1 MLMLFRLISA
11 PSATAWAL
19 ILSDSPVARSASIF
33 SPVPA
38 VEAKVPTSTVCRASF
53 CRSRMPL
60 FIVKSTPARS
70 AAPFSETPSAK
81 VTFSEVTEAALEIL
95 LLKATVP
102 LSSPVT
108 VIA

>member
-1 MLMLFRLISA
+1 
-11 PSATAWAL
+11 
-19 ILSDSPVARSASIF
+19 
-33 SPVPA
+33 
-38 VEAKVPTSTVCRASF
+38 
-53 CRSRMPL
+53 MPL